1 MLTRLPRHC
10 CAYGGLVLSLLAL
23 LAPSLAWAHPH
34 GWVDYRVTL
43 HFDDEARV
51 VALEQAWKM
60 DPFYSLTLTEELAR
74 AEGEESM
81 DERLDML
88 GQEIAQNLSRENYL
102 THVSH
107 AGESVALGEISDYTI
122 RQDEQR
128 LEFTFVVPLAKPLAL
143 GESPIVWKIYDDT
156 YYVEF
161 LYDDDIDEPI
171 VLRNAPEGC
180 TSRVIAADPDPQKVA
195 EAAALDTNADAPG
208 GLGRFFAEAGEA
220 TCPAR

>member
-1 MLTRLPRHC
+1 MGRLNFRYTR
-10 CAYGGLVLSLLAL
+10 GGLALMLLTL
-23 LAPSLAWAHPH
+23 LVSPPAAAHPH

-43 HFDDEARV
+43 HFDDRERV

-88 GQEIAQNLSRENYL
+88 GQEIARNLSRSNYL
-102 THVSH
+102 THVMH
-107 AGESVALGEISDYTI
+107 DGEDVALGELRDYTT
-122 RQDEQR
+122 RLDEQR
-128 LEFTFVVPLAKPLAL
+128 LEFTFVVPLAEPLAL
-143 GESPIVWKIYDDT
+143 DESPVAWKVYDDT
-156 YYVEF
+156 YYIEF
-161 LYDDDIDEPI
+161 LYDEDVAEPI
-171 VLRNAPEGC
+171 VLRNAPDGC

-195 EAAALDTNADAPG
+195 EAAALDTDADAPG
-208 GLGRFFAEAGEA
+208 GLGRFFAETGEA